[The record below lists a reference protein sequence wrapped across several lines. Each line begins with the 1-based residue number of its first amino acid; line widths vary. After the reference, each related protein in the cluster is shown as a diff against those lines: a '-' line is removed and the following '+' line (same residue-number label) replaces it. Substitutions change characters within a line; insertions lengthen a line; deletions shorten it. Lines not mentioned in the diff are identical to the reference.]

1 MAPAAAAFVKTELG
15 HVDMDFMVTTP
26 LLNDGKPQHYFDH
39 PAYMS
44 NTPSS
49 AADRKRSANGA
60 IGDAAAQVPG
70 AGPAVI
76 TAS

>member
-1 MAPAAAAFVKTELG
+1 MAPAAAAFVKTEFG

-26 LLNDGKPQHYFDH
+26 LVNDGKPQHYFDH

-60 IGDAAAQVPG
+60 IGVRR
-70 AGPAVI
+70 
-76 TAS
+76 